1 MITLTHTEDLTN
13 INDAINSAI
22 ARISARAQGYGASTQ
37 ALADAIRH
45 AAAGGKRFRPLLVSA
60 SFNAFGGSA
69 DAEQS
74 VSDIAAA
81 FELLHTA
88 FVVHDDVIDHDTMR
102 RGELNIS
109 GTFFERAQA
118 QGASPAGSALFGEA
132 AAILAGDLLLHEAN
146 RLVALAP
153 LAGET
158 RTRIID
164 LIDDAVFV
172 SAVGELADVENSL
185 TGNSAQTASLIA
197 TAHDKT
203 AVYSFSS
210 PLRAGAL
217 LAGADEVA
225 IAAVGTAGSSLG
237 LAFQLV
243 DDLIGAFGTQ
253 QQAGREP
260 GADLRE
266 SKQTA
271 LIALARQTT
280 TWPRVSAALSQAHTG
295 PVAVREAQHAIA
307 ESGARDELMNLIIRT
322 VRTARAQSEVHSLP
336 PRVGALLAD
345 IANAVEERIP

>member
-1 MITLTHTEDLTN
+1 MITLTHSEDLTLV
-13 INDAINSAI
+13 DRAIDGAIDRICERSRAYGESA
-22 ARISARAQGYGASTQ
+22 Q
-37 ALADAIRH
+37 ALAEAIRR
-45 AAAGGKRFRPLLVSA
+45 AALGGKRFRPLLVSA
-60 SFNAFGGSA
+60 SFNAFGGNA
-69 DAEQS
+69 AAE
-74 VSDIAAA
+74 DGMPAIAAA

-102 RGELNIS
+102 RGQLNIA
-109 GTFFERAQA
+109 GTFSARAQS
-118 QGASPAGSALFGEA
+118 QGANLAGSLLFGEA

-153 LAGET
+153 LRGDA
-158 RTRIID
+158 RTKIID

-172 SAVGELADVENSL
+172 SAVGELSDVENSV
-185 TGNSAQTASLIA
+185 TGKSTRTESLIA

-217 LAGADEVA
+217 LAGADEAA
-225 IAAVGTAGSSLG
+225 IAAVGKAGSSLG

-280 TWPRVSAALSQAHTG
+280 AWPRVSAALSQAHTG

-307 ESGARDELMNLIIRT
+307 ESGARDELMNLVIRT
-322 VRTARAQSEVHSLP
+322 IRTAREQSEASALP
-336 PRVGALLAD
+336 PRVEALLAD